1 MTISRLAQALAV
13 SALIAVPAAVQAQTW
28 TPLANTAKFNAASA
42 LLMMDGTVLVQ
53 DQGGGIGDGSGT
65 GIWWKLTP
73 DNTGSYVNGTWKKIA
88 AMPSGYGPQFYASA
102 VLPNGQVI
110 INGGEYNGGG
120 GVWTTLGALYDPPS
134 NTWVSVAPPSGWST
148 IGDAQSVVLPNGT
161 YMIANCCTTQE
172 ATLDLATMKW
182 TPTGTGKNDIN
193 DEEGWTL
200 LPSGQLLTVDANDT
214 SDDKYT
220 EIFTSGSWAKLGDT
234 VQELPDLNTNSNSHE
249 LGPQILRP
257 DGTVLAVGATGH
269 NGIYTIATNTWSAG
283 PDFPKSGS
291 TYYDEADGPGALL
304 PDGNVLLA
312 ASPGVFNTPTQ
323 FFEFDGKNLNK
334 VVNTPNATKASSWNI
349 RMLLLPTG
357 QVLETDGSTDVE
369 IYTPTGSP
377 YPGIAPVIQSFSKK
391 LKPGKSYTLTGVGL
405 NGVSQAVAYGDDY
418 QAATN
423 YPLVRITNTATG
435 HVFYART
442 TNPSSMAVANP
453 SPVTATVAIPKGI
466 ETGASTL
473 EVVANGIASK
483 ALKVTVK

>member
-28 TPLANTAKFNAASA
+28 TKLTNTPKFSPGST
-42 LLMMDGTVLVQ
+42 LLMMDGTIIVQ
-53 DQGGGIGDGSGT
+53 DEGSNGAGGNQ
-65 GIWWKLTP
+65 WWKLTP
-73 DNTGSYVNGTWKKIA
+73 DNTGSYVNGTFSKIGA
-88 AMPSGYGPQFYASA
+88 LPSGYMPLYFASA
-102 VLPNGQVI
+102 VLPNGQLI

-120 GVWTTLGALYDPPS
+120 GVWTTKGALYDPPS
-134 NTWVSVAPPSGWST
+134 DTWVAVAPPSGWTT

-161 YMIANCCTTQE
+161 YMLANCCNKDE

-182 TPTGTGKNDIN
+182 TATGTGKNDIN

-200 LPSGQLLTVDANDT
+200 LPSGQVMTVDANDT
-214 SDDKYT
+214 ADDKYT
-220 EIFTSGSWAKLGDT
+220 EIFTSGTWAKLGDT

-249 LGPQILRP
+249 LGPQVLRP
-257 DGTVLAVGATGH
+257 DGTVLDVGATGH

-283 PDFPKSGS
+283 PDFPQVNGA
-291 TYYDEADGPGALL
+291 YLDEADGPAALL

-312 ASPGVFNTPTQ
+312 ASPGVFNTGVQ
-323 FFEFDGKNLNK
+323 MFEFDGKKLN
-334 VVNTPNATKASSWNI
+334 PAPAFPQAASDSSYYL
-349 RMLLLPTG
+349 RLLVLPTG
-357 QVLETDGSTDVE
+357 QVLETDGSNDVE
-369 IYTPTGSP
+369 IYTPKGKP

-391 LKPGKSYTLTGVGL
+391 LKPGKSYTLTGIGL

-418 QAATN
+418 QGATN